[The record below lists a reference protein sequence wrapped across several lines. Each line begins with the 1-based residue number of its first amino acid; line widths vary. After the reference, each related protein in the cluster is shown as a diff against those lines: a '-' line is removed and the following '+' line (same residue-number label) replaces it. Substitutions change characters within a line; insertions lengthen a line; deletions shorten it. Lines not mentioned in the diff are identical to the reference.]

1 MMLETICQAGPTLT
15 ALKAGR
21 PPAPRGE
28 TEDTV
33 NALPCAGH
41 PRPRAPSAQGPNE
54 QAAEGR
60 LRPAEGGEAARP
72 KGHSKFVEGL
82 VSGDPALQQVSGSYP
97 TRSPR
102 GQPRRPARRVT
113 GQPGA

>member
-1 MMLETICQAGPTLT
+1 MLETIRQAGPTLT

-33 NALPCAGH
+33 NALPSAGH

-82 VSGDPALQQVSGSYP
+82 VSGDPALQQVSGS
-97 TRSPR
+97 RSPR
-102 GQPRRPARRVT
+102 GQPRRPARRAM